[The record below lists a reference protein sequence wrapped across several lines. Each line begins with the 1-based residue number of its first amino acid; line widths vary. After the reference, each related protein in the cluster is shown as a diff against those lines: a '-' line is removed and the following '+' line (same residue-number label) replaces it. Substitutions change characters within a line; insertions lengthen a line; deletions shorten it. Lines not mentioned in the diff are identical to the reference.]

1 MLSSA
6 YQAASTYD
14 PAKATVDPDNQML
27 WRRPVKRLEAEAV
40 RDAMLSVAGLLDTT
54 MYGPG
59 TLDPASRRRSVYFT
73 VKRSN
78 LIPMMVVFDAPEAL
92 TPIADRATTTIA
104 PQALLLMNNPQVREY
119 ARALAKRAAG
129 ATPEAS
135 VRSAHEIGLGRA
147 PTANELA

>member
-1 MLSSA
+1 M
-6 YQAASTYD
+6 
-14 PAKATVDPDNQML
+14 
-27 WRRPVKRLEAEAV
+27 
-40 RDAMLSVAGLLDTT
+40 LDTT

-104 PQALLLMNNPQVREY
+104 PQALLLMNNPQVRAY
-119 ARALAKRAAG
+119 ARAVAKRCAPASQTAPGDAVKAAYET
-129 ATPEAS
+129 ALSRP
-135 VRSAHEIGLGRA
+135 
-147 PTANELA
+147 PTAAEVTESTAFISAQADAYTKAGRSEARELALADFCQALLCTNEFVYAD